1 MLEKLAANDGVIQLC
16 LVSDDVAEIPAYP
29 ERDSAR
35 RVLWAK
41 YDNWSELNDSGK
53 LALEEEYYEINRKYP
68 PNLATV
74 SQFCDHFDHVV
85 NLVGID
91 HVGFGSDYD
100 GGAAL
105 EDCFDVTEL
114 SSITH
119 DLLNR
124 GYSRSALQKFW
135 SGNLLRV
142 MKVVEKAAG

>member
-1 MLEKLAANDGVIQLC
+1 MD
-16 LVSDDVAEIPAYP
+16 
-29 ERDSAR
+29 DSA
-35 RVLWAK
+35 
-41 YDNWSELNDSGK
+41 K
-53 LALEEEYYEINRKYP
+53 LALDQEYYDMNRKYP

-85 NLVGID
+85 DLVGID

-114 SSITH
+114 PNITH
-119 DLLNR
+119 ELLIR
-124 GYSRSALQKFW
+124 GYSRSDLQKFW

-142 MKVVEKAAG
+142 MKKVENVAG